1 MTSVWGPLGWMT
13 LHSVSTTYS
22 ENPTPSEKQLMYSW
36 LELFRDTIT
45 CPHCKEHFGSMLQ
58 NYRARFPR
66 MLDSRQEFA
75 MFVFRAHNAVNARL
89 HKPVYSTLAECM
101 DILRTNTK
109 TRSAADYRVAYLNH
123 ITRYW
128 KTLQDVTGIVAL
140 KKVNELKKIEIEYI
154 SPKDTHFTIDLSD
167 QGVVIPREWLE
178 GQRETENR
186 SMRINLP
193 SGAAPRVGFQL
204 VGGRMRLR

>member
-1 MTSVWGPLGWMT
+1 MT
-13 LHSVSTTYS
+13 LHSVSTSYS

-45 CPHCKEHFGSMLQ
+45 CPHCKEHFGTMLQ

-75 MFVFRAHNAVNARL
+75 MFAFRAHNAVNARL

-101 DILRTNTK
+101 EVLHTNTK
-109 TRSAADYRVAYLNH
+109 TRSASEYRVAYLNH

-128 KTLQDVTGIVAL
+128 RTLQDISGIVAL
-140 KKVNELKKIEIEYI
+140 KKVAEMKKIEADYFA
-154 SPKDTHFTIDLSD
+154 PKDTRFAVELSD
-167 QGVVIPREWLE
+167 QGVVIPREWVE
-178 GQRETENR
+178 GQREVEAR
-186 SMRINLP
+186 PVRVNLS
-193 SGAAPRVGFQL
+193 SGPAPRVGFQL